1 MVEFSKENIQTALN
15 AAVQDVMSKDA
26 NLLKIKSSERG
37 IVHWRAIYF
46 EEHIKNNSNTTKFNH
61 DNGYVVD
68 VEYSRTYDDIK
79 RFEHMKESLCR
90 EDCPYPATDDC
101 SKYKNKQTYYTV
113 TLDMIFHKRLTN
125 TLDANILCV
134 EVKTSSANRSSAAV
148 LTKMLSCDKKRVK
161 YLISDKDKSEP
172 TYQFGATVYIESE
185 SDARINFFEHG
196 SQQYTSYTLLQN
208 SKMQNISTHSLSG
221 I

>member
-1 MVEFSKENIQTALN
+1 
-15 AAVQDVMSKDA
+15 
-26 NLLKIKSSERG
+26 
-37 IVHWRAIYF
+37 
-46 EEHIKNNSNTTKFNH
+46 
-61 DNGYVVD
+61 
-68 VEYSRTYDDIK
+68 
-79 RFEHMKESLCR
+79 
-90 EDCPYPATDDC
+90 
-101 SKYKNKQTYYTV
+101 
-113 TLDMIFHKRLTN
+113 
-125 TLDANILCV
+125 
-134 EVKTSSANRSSAAV
+134 
-148 LTKMLSCDKKRVK
+148 MLSCDKKRVK